1 MVMNVELINTTTVN
15 AMVIIQQI
23 KLLYDELETVLSE
36 SEYPFDVGKIEVDI
50 GKERVQFI
58 FNEPEVNVVAYT
70 EIQY

>member
-23 KLLYDELETVLSE
+23 KLLYDEL
-36 SEYPFDVGKIEVDI
+36 DVGKIEVDI

-58 FNEPEVNVVAYT
+58 FNEPEGNVVAYT

>member
-58 FNEPEVNVVAYT
+58 FNEPEGNVVAYT

>member
-36 SEYPFDVGKIEVDI
+36 SEFDVGKIEVDI

-58 FNEPEVNVVAYT
+58 FNEPEGNVVAYT